1 MKDTLTSGNI
11 QKGLLR
17 FSVPIILS
25 MLASQLY
32 SMVDAMIIG
41 SKLGTNALA
50 AVSNA
55 STVLLVFLFI
65 SGGIEL
71 GANLFIASMHS
82 AAGPQQLTKISYNI
96 LFYDLIV
103 SLILVGLGELFILPL
118 LQFIHTPPEIMN
130 EALQYARIFIGG
142 LPLLMLYDVLRQ
154 MMIGCGDSRY
164 PLYFVIL
171 TTSINIILDLLF
183 VYGFH
188 WGVMG
193 AAFASVIAQ
202 GVGLICSFYHY
213 YKQVLQEA
221 FCWLDIQKQYFI
233 ELIRLAFPSTLQQ
246 MMAPISSMMKQTL
259 LGTIGI
265 SAIAGFSAANRLTT
279 FLLIIIY
286 GYSQSLTIFIAQ
298 NASLKQDKRIKNG
311 IAISYKTLM
320 LISTLL
326 LTTCLCFYQP
336 LLGLFTQDPE
346 AIHFGAILLLHEP
359 WFYYFIAVRQVNESY
374 LRGYKKMVAYTFCN
388 LAVTFV
394 NILVCY
400 SFVPSIGFKGFYWA
414 TGISSF
420 IGMLLGIYLVKR
432 QKKTSALRNNP
443 EAML

>member
-1 MKDTLTSGNI
+1 MKDTLISGNI
-11 QKGLLR
+11 SKGLLR

-55 STVLLVFLFI
+55 STVLLIFLFI

-71 GANLFIASMHS
+71 GANLFIASIHS
-82 AAGPQQLTKISYNI
+82 TTAPQEFTKISYNI
-96 LFYDLIV
+96 LFYDLII
-103 SLILVGLGELFILPL
+103 SLILVVLGELFILPL
-118 LQFIHTPPEIMN
+118 LQFIHTPLEIMN

-142 LPLLMLYDVLRQ
+142 LPFLMLYDVLRQ

-164 PLYFVIL
+164 PLYFVTL
-171 TTSINIILDLLF
+171 TTFINIALDLLF

-202 GVGLICSFYHY
+202 SIGLVCGFYRY
-213 YKQVLQEA
+213 YKQVLRKA
-221 FCWLDIQKQYFI
+221 FCWLDIQRQYFI
-233 ELIRLAFPSTLQQ
+233 ELVRLAFPSTLQQ
-246 MMAPISSMMKQTL
+246 MMAPISSLIKQTL

-279 FLLIIIY
+279 FLLIIVY

-298 NASLKQDKRIKNG
+298 NASLKQVTRIKKG
-311 IAISYKTLM
+311 MSISYKTLM

-326 LTTCLCFYQP
+326 LILCLCFYQP
-336 LLGLFTQDPE
+336 LLRLFTQDLE
-346 AIHFGAILLLHEP
+346 ALHFGAILLLREP
-359 WFYYFIAVRQVNESY
+359 WFYYFIAVRQINESY
-374 LRGYKKMVAYTFCN
+374 LRGYKKMTAYTFCN
-388 LAVTFV
+388 LVVTV
-394 NILVCY
+394 INILVSY
-400 SFVPSIGFKGFYWA
+400 SFVPSIGFQGFYWA

-420 IGMLLGIYLVKR
+420 IGMLLAIYLVNN
-432 QKKTSALRNNP
+432 QKNKIAVGI
-443 EAML
+443 